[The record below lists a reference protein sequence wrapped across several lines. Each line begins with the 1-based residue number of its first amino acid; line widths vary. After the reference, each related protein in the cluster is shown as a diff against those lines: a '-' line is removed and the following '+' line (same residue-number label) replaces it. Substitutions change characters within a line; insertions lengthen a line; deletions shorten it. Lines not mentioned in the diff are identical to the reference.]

1 MFVGP
6 LFDDK
11 PSETLRAQ
19 RSRLVTRKTP
29 PDYQQGCAMLKQL
42 LIEVIGHV
50 FGLSDEQLE
59 QIEQSLP
66 ATKVLIVL
74 LNKAHPII
82 EQAQTL
88 DEETQPLANNVIF

>member
-1 MFVGP
+1 
-6 LFDDK
+6 
-11 PSETLRAQ
+11 
-19 RSRLVTRKTP
+19 
-29 PDYQQGCAMLKQL
+29 MLKQL

-88 DEETQPLANNVIF
+88 DEETQPLANNVIFEEGAGWRCWATQAGVGVSRSSC